1 MRKNVVQLG
10 IVFLLT
16 LVFLFFFFRSVN
28 WNEVLGYLTDVDLKF
43 FILMIVLVPVH
54 LLTRSFR
61 WRFLLIHEKK
71 DVKFYNMFASVSIGF
86 TVTLLFP
93 GRIGELVRPL
103 YLAQKE
109 KMSKGF
115 AIGTVVVERIFD
127 MFTMCFLLGIF
138 LLAKPLYSSFFVGK
152 EETYSNL
159 QLWGIIG
166 VAFATFLLVLILSLY
181 FFREKALSV
190 ISSLVR
196 PLPEKVSQRILKMS
210 KGFLQGLKFFHS
222 VGNLLVYILLSFV
235 VWIGIIFYYWLFF
248 FAYKISVPFFLMCPY
263 VFFVL
268 IGASIPT
275 PGMTGGFHLFSRE
288 GLTSL
293 FDINTNLAV
302 GMTIVV
308 HAIQV
313 VVTCL
318 VGYVILWKEGLSL
331 LQLKKLGEDAK
342 Q

>member
-1 MRKNVVQLG
+1 MKKNYIRLG
-10 IVFLLT
+10 IAFLLT
-16 LVFLFFFFRSVN
+16 LVFLFFFFRSVE
-28 WNEVLGYLTDVDLKF
+28 WNEVINYLTDVDLKF
-43 FILMIVLVPVH
+43 FILIIVLVPVH

-71 DVKFYNMFASVSIGF
+71 DVKFYNMFASVTIGF
-86 TVTLLFP
+86 TVTILFP
-93 GRIGELVRPL
+93 GRIGEVVRPL
-103 YLAQKE
+103 YLAKKE
-109 KMSKGF
+109 KISRGF
-115 AIGTVVVERIFD
+115 ALGTVVVERIFD

-138 LLAKPLYSSFFVGK
+138 LLAKPLYASFFEGK

-166 VAFATFLLVLILSLY
+166 VALSFFFLVIILSLY
-181 FFREKALSV
+181 FFREKALNV
-190 ISSLVR
+190 ISFLLK
-196 PLPEKVSQRILKMS
+196 PLPERVSQKILKAF
-210 KGFLQGLKFFHS
+210 KGFVQGLKFFHS

-293 FDINTNLAV
+293 FDIDTNLAV
-302 GMTIVV
+302 GMTIIV
-308 HAIQV
+308 HAAQV
-313 VVTCL
+313 IMTCL
-318 VGYVILWKEGLSL
+318 LGYVILWKEGISL
-331 LQLKKLGEDAK
+331 LQLKKLGEDVK
-342 Q
+342 

>member
-1 MRKNVVQLG
+1 MRKNYIRLG
-10 IVFLLT
+10 IAFLLT
-16 LVFLFFFFRSVN
+16 LVFLFFFFRRVE
-28 WNEVLGYLTDVDLKF
+28 WNEVLNYLTDVDLKY
-43 FILMIVLVPVH
+43 FILIIVLVPVH

-71 DVKFYNMFASVSIGF
+71 DVKFYNLFASVTVGF

-93 GRIGELVRPL
+93 GRIGEVVRPL
-103 YLAQKE
+103 YLAKKE
-109 KMSKGF
+109 NISRGF
-115 AIGTVVVERIFD
+115 ALGTVVVERIFD

-138 LLAKPLYSSFFVGK
+138 LLAKPLYASFFDGK

-166 VAFATFLLVLILSLY
+166 VALSVFFLVIILSLY
-181 FFREKALSV
+181 FFREKALNV
-190 ISSLVR
+190 ISSLLK
-196 PLPEKVSQRILKMS
+196 PLPERVSQKILKAF
-210 KGFLQGLKFFHS
+210 KGFVQGLKFFHS
-222 VGNLLVYILLSFV
+222 VGNLLVYIMLSFV

-293 FDINTNLAV
+293 FDIDTNLAV
-302 GMTIVV
+302 GMTIIV
-308 HAIQV
+308 HAVQV
-313 VVTCL
+313 IVTCL
-318 VGYVILWKEGLSL
+318 LGYVILWKEGVSL
-331 LQLKKLGEDAK
+331 LQLKKLGEDVK
-342 Q
+342 

>member
-1 MRKNVVQLG
+1 MRKNYIRLG
-10 IVFLLT
+10 IAFLLT
-16 LVFLFFFFRSVN
+16 LVFLFFFFRRVE
-28 WNEVLGYLTDVDLKF
+28 WNEVLNYLTDVDLKY
-43 FILMIVLVPVH
+43 FILIIVLVPVH

-71 DVKFYNMFASVSIGF
+71 DVKFYNLFASVTVGF

-93 GRIGELVRPL
+93 GRIGEVVRPL
-103 YLAQKE
+103 YLARKE
-109 KMSKGF
+109 KISRGF
-115 AIGTVVVERIFD
+115 ALGTVVVERIFD

-138 LLAKPLYSSFFVGK
+138 LLAKPLYASFFEGK

-159 QLWGIIG
+159 QTWGIIG
-166 VAFATFLLVLILSLY
+166 VAFAFLFLVIILSLY
-181 FFREKALSV
+181 FFREKALIV
-190 ISSLVR
+190 ISSLLK
-196 PLPEKVSQRILKMS
+196 PLPERVSQKILKAFR
-210 KGFLQGLKFFHS
+210 GFTQGLKFFHS

-293 FDINTNLAV
+293 FDIDTNLAV
-302 GMTIVV
+302 GMTIII
-308 HAIQV
+308 HAAQV
-313 VVTCL
+313 IVTCL
-318 VGYVILWKEGLSL
+318 VGYIILWKEGISL
-331 LQLKKLGEDAK
+331 LQLKKLGEDVE
-342 Q
+342 

>member
-1 MRKNVVQLG
+1 MKKNYIRLG
-10 IVFLLT
+10 IAFLLT
-16 LVFLFFFFRSVN
+16 LVFLFFFFRSVE
-28 WNEVLGYLTDVDLKF
+28 WNEVINYLTDVDLKF
-43 FILMIVLVPVH
+43 FILIIVLVPVH

-71 DVKFYNMFASVSIGF
+71 DVKFYNMFASVTIGF

-93 GRIGELVRPL
+93 GRIGEVVRPL
-103 YLAQKE
+103 YLAKKE
-109 KMSKGF
+109 KISRGF
-115 AIGTVVVERIFD
+115 ALGTVVVERIFD

-138 LLAKPLYSSFFVGK
+138 LLAKPLYASFIEGK

-166 VAFATFLLVLILSLY
+166 VALSFFFLIIIMSLY
-181 FFREKALSV
+181 FFWEKALNV
-190 ISSLVR
+190 ISFLLK
-196 PLPEKVSQRILKMS
+196 PLPERVSQKILKAF
-210 KGFLQGLKFFHS
+210 KGFVQGLKFFHS

-293 FDINTNLAV
+293 FDIDTNLAV
-302 GMTIVV
+302 GMTIIV
-308 HAIQV
+308 HAAQV
-313 VVTCL
+313 IMTCL
-318 VGYVILWKEGLSL
+318 LGYVILWKEGISL
-331 LQLKKLGEDAK
+331 LQLKKLGEDVK
-342 Q
+342 

>member
-1 MRKNVVQLG
+1 MKKNYIRLG
-10 IVFLLT
+10 IAFLLT
-16 LVFLFFFFRSVN
+16 LVFLFFFFRSVE
-28 WNEVLGYLTDVDLKF
+28 WNEVLNYLTDVDLKF
-43 FILMIVLVPVH
+43 FILIIVLVPVH
-54 LLTRSFR
+54 LLTRSLR

-71 DVKFYNMFASVSIGF
+71 DVKFYNMFASVAVGF

-103 YLAQKE
+103 YLARKE
-109 KMSKGF
+109 KISRGF
-115 AIGTVVVERIFD
+115 ALGTVVVERIFD

-138 LLAKPLYSSFFVGK
+138 LLAKPLYASFFEGK

-166 VAFATFLLVLILSLY
+166 VALSFFFLVIILSLY
-181 FFREKALSV
+181 FFREKALNV
-190 ISSLVR
+190 ISSLLK
-196 PLPEKVSQRILKMS
+196 PLPERVSQKILKAF
-210 KGFLQGLKFFHS
+210 KGFIQGLKFFHS
-222 VGNLLVYILLSFV
+222 VANLLVYILLSFV
-235 VWIGIIFYYWLFF
+235 VWIGIIFYYWIFF
-248 FAYKISVPFFLMCPY
+248 FAYKISVPFFLLCPY

-293 FDINTNLAV
+293 FDIDTNLAV

-308 HAIQV
+308 HAAQV
-313 VVTCL
+313 IVTCL
-318 VGYVILWKEGLSL
+318 VGYIILWKEGISL

-342 Q
+342 

>member
-1 MRKNVVQLG
+1 MKKNYIRLG
-10 IVFLLT
+10 IAFLLT
-16 LVFLFFFFRSVN
+16 LVFLFFFFRSVE
-28 WNEVLGYLTDVDLKF
+28 WNEVLNYLTDVDLKF
-43 FILMIVLVPVH
+43 FVLIIALVPIH

-71 DVKFYNMFASVSIGF
+71 DVKFYNMFASVTVGF

-103 YLAQKE
+103 YLARKE
-109 KMSKGF
+109 KISRGF
-115 AIGTVVVERIFD
+115 ALGTVVVERIFD

-138 LLAKPLYSSFFVGK
+138 LLAKPLYASFFEGK

-166 VAFATFLLVLILSLY
+166 MALAFLFLVIILSLY
-181 FFREKALSV
+181 FFKEKALHV
-190 ISSLVR
+190 FSSLLK
-196 PLPEKVSQRILKMS
+196 PMPERVSLKII
-210 KGFLQGLKFFHS
+210 KAFEGFIQGLKFFHS
-222 VGNLLVYILLSFV
+222 VGNLLVYIMLSFV

-293 FDINTNLAV
+293 FDIDTNLAV
-302 GMTIVV
+302 GMTIIV
-308 HAIQV
+308 HAAQV
-313 VVTCL
+313 IVTCL
-318 VGYVILWKEGLSL
+318 VGYIILWKEGISL

-342 Q
+342 

>member
-1 MRKNVVQLG
+1 MRKNAVRLG

-28 WNEVLGYLTDVDLKF
+28 WREVLVHLTDVDLKF
-43 FILMIVLVPVH
+43 FILIIVLVPGH

-61 WRFLLIHEKK
+61 WRFLLMHEKK
-71 DVKFYNMFASVSIGF
+71 NIRFYNMFAAVSVGF
-86 TVTLLFP
+86 TVTLIFP

-103 YLAQKE
+103 FLAQKE
-109 KMSKGF
+109 RMSKGF
-115 AIGTVVVERIFD
+115 ALGTVVVERIFD

-138 LLAKPLYSSFFVGK
+138 LLAKPLYASFFQVQ
-152 EETYSNL
+152 EEAYSNL
-159 QLWGIIG
+159 QVWGIIG
-166 VAFATFLLVLILSLY
+166 VALATLFLVIILVLY
-181 FFREKALSV
+181 FFREKALSI
-190 ISSLVR
+190 ISLLLKPV
-196 PLPEKVSQRILKMS
+196 PEKLSQKILKAS
-210 KGFLQGLKFFHS
+210 KGFIKGLKFFHS
-222 VGNLLVYILLSFV
+222 IGNLLVYILLSFV

-268 IGASIPT
+268 VGASIPT

-293 FDINTNLAV
+293 FGIDTNLAV

-313 VVTCL
+313 LVTCL
-318 VGYVILWKEGLSL
+318 VGYVILWKEGVSL
-331 LQLKKLGEDAK
+331 LQLKKLGEDATR
-342 Q
+342 

>member
-1 MRKNVVQLG
+1 MKKNYIRLG
-10 IVFLLT
+10 IAFLLT
-16 LVFLFFFFRSVN
+16 SVFLFFFFRSVE
-28 WNEVLGYLTDVDLKF
+28 WNEVINYLTDVDLKF
-43 FILMIVLVPVH
+43 FILIIVLVPVH

-71 DVKFYNMFASVSIGF
+71 DVKFYNMCASVTIGF

-93 GRIGELVRPL
+93 GRIGEVVRPL
-103 YLAQKE
+103 YLAKKE
-109 KMSKGF
+109 NISRGF
-115 AIGTVVVERIFD
+115 ALGTVVVERIFD

-138 LLAKPLYSSFFVGK
+138 LLAKPLYASFFDGK

-166 VAFATFLLVLILSLY
+166 VALSVFFLVIILSLY
-181 FFREKALSV
+181 FFREKALNV
-190 ISSLVR
+190 ISSLLK
-196 PLPEKVSQRILKMS
+196 PLPERVSQKILKAF
-210 KGFLQGLKFFHS
+210 KGFVQGLKFFHS
-222 VGNLLVYILLSFV
+222 VGNLLVYIMLSFV

-293 FDINTNLAV
+293 FDIDTNLAV
-302 GMTIVV
+302 GMTIIV
-308 HAIQV
+308 HAAQV
-313 VVTCL
+313 IVTCL
-318 VGYVILWKEGLSL
+318 LGYVILWKEGVSL
-331 LQLKKLGEDAK
+331 LQLKKLGEDVE
-342 Q
+342 